1 MATPEEMADSM
12 RANLLEKTGKDHA
25 AWMTVLKESGLAK
38 HGEIVK
44 YLKSEHGMTHGYA
57 NLVSHDFRSA
67 ASSDGPVD
75 LVAAQYAGA
84 KGELAPIR
92 DALLTLVQGFGDDVE
107 VAPKKTYISLRR
119 NRQFGLIQPSTRTR
133 VDVGINLPDAE
144 PTDRLEASGS
154 FNAMVS
160 HRVRVTAVDQVDD
173 ELKGWLRQAYEAS

>member
-1 MATPEEMADSM
+1 MASPEEMAASM

-25 AWMTVLKESGLAK
+25 SWMVALKESGLSK

-44 YLKSEHGMTHGYA
+44 YLKSEHGMSHGYA

-67 ASSDGPVD
+67 AANDGPVD
-75 LVAAQYAGA
+75 LVAAQYTGPKA
-84 KGELAPIR
+84 ELAPIR
-92 DALLTLVQGFGDDVE
+92 DALLTMVQGFGTDVE

-119 NRQFGLIQPSTRTR
+119 NKQFGLVQPSTRTR
-133 VDVGINLPDAE
+133 VDVGINLPDTE
-144 PTDRLEASGS
+144 PTDRLEVSGS

-160 HRVRVTAVDQVDD
+160 HRVRLTAVDQVDD